1 MVVMDRTTRPL
12 VIVAAFAGSLLV
24 GLVLMLWALGGLRNV
39 AAPAAIGGP
48 FQLTDQGG
56 QTVTEKNL
64 LGHPTLI
71 FFGFTHCPDVCPT
84 SLFEISEVLRAMGKD
99 ADRVNAYFVSVD
111 PERDTAAA
119 MKDYLASFDPHLKG
133 LTGDPAAVAKVI
145 SDYRVYAKK
154 VPLKDGDYTMDH
166 TALIYLM
173 DRDGRFVAPFNLKR
187 TPEEAAADLKH
198 YL

>member
-1 MVVMDRTTRPL
+1 L
-12 VIVAAFAGSLLV
+12 V
-24 GLVLMLWALGGLRNV
+24 LWALGGLRTV

-48 FQLTDQGG
+48 FQLADQTG

-64 LGHPTLI
+64 LGKPTLI

-119 MKDYLASFDPHLKG
+119 MKDYLSSFDPHLKG
-133 LTGDPAAVAKVI
+133 LTGDPAAVAKII

-166 TALIYLM
+166 TALVYLM
-173 DRDGRFVAPFNLKR
+173 DRDGRFVAPFNLKQS
-187 TPEEAAADLKH
+187 PEQAAADLEH

>member
-1 MVVMDRTTRPL
+1 MDRTTRPL
-12 VIVAAFAGSLLV
+12 VIVAAFAGSLVV
-24 GLVLMLWALGGLRNV
+24 GLVLMLWALGGLRSV

-48 FQLTDQGG
+48 FQLTDQAGRI
-56 QTVTEKNL
+56 VTEKDL
-64 LGHPTLI
+64 QGRPTLV

-84 SLFEISEVLRAMGKD
+84 SLFEISEVLKAMGKD

-111 PERDTAAA
+111 PERDTHEA
-119 MKDYLASFDPHLKG
+119 MKDYLSSFDPHLKG
-133 LTGDPAAVAKVI
+133 LTGDPGAVAKVI
-145 SDYRVYAKK
+145 SGFRVYARK

-187 TPEEAAADLKH
+187 TPEDAAADLKR